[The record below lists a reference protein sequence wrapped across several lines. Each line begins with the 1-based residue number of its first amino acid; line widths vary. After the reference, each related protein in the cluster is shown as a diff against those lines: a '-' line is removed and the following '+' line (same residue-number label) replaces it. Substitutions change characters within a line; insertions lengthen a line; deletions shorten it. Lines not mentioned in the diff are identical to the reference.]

1 MRFENPTGFRHNSRK
16 NMRTKSTS
24 LAVQG
29 LRLSG
34 FELQPRTLHP
44 ETSVLA
50 KDDAD
55 PLKLIP
61 VSKLWL
67 SVIRI
72 LHPAAISPKSL
83 TLTFPKALDPTR

>member
-1 MRFENPTGFRHNSRK
+1 MNYSLVPYTLNSKPTDIF
-16 NMRTKSTS
+16 
-24 LAVQG
+24 VQ
-29 LRLSG
+29 
-34 FELQPRTLHP
+34 TLDP